1 MSTFMFTKIRKF
13 LLDLVGFCFII
24 FNFVIELPYK
34 IQGGK
39 FMFKEIVAIS
49 KNYAMVRFEGTT
61 SDDLLNMN
69 LVFEDGTKKI
79 LGEVEEIDGNQVK
92 VSFLG
97 EFIENKFYSGII
109 RKPSLGAKVRMI
121 ERQELGEL
129 VGDGDNKSMVLGLS
143 PLYNDYP
150 IKINI
155 DDMWSNHNAIFGNTG
170 SGKTYGVSRFVQNLF
185 AIPDKIPFNSNIFI
199 FNNTDEYDN
208 AFRSLNFYNVNF
220 NYKMYSTNKESE
232 NSVKLP
238 LWLLSV
244 DDYANLLD
252 VTEYS
257 QLAIIEKMLS
267 LVSTFARN
275 DSESHQYKNHL
286 IASAIVSVLYTNQT
300 AGRIRDQI
308 FSILENCYTEELNLN
323 VEVPGVGYT
332 RQFRKCFE
340 IDSKGEFAERV
351 LIAEYIQQFVDNN
364 TKWNE
369 DYVPIYFTLDDLE
382 VALNFALISEGLL
395 LNEKTSAE
403 AMALKVKL
411 HTINN
416 SSYKHIFDYQ
426 KFCSVSEF
434 ITDIIMIGQSKRA
447 QIINFVLEEI
457 DDRFAK
463 AIVKVYCRIIFKF
476 SKGLKERGAMPI
488 HLMLEEAH
496 RYVQKDNDN
505 DILGYNIFERIA
517 KEGRKFGVI
526 LDLITQRP
534 TELSET
540 VISQCTN
547 FLIFKITHPSDLE
560 YIRKMVPNIS
570 ADVIEKQK
578 SLQSGT
584 CVAFGKMMKIPMIVK
599 MELPNPE
606 PRSSNA
612 SIYNKWMV
620 EWKQNQ

>member
-1 MSTFMFTKIRKF
+1 
-13 LLDLVGFCFII
+13 
-24 FNFVIELPYK
+24 
-34 IQGGK
+34 
-39 FMFKEIVAIS
+39 MFKEITAIS
-49 KNYAMVRFEGTT
+49 KNYAWVKIEGTT
-61 SDDLLNMN
+61 NEDLLNMN
-69 LVFEDGTKKI
+69 LVFEDNGKRI
-79 LGEVEEIDGNQVK
+79 LGEVDEVDDGKAK

-97 EFIENKFYSGII
+97 EFVENKFQSGII
-109 RKPSLGAKVRMI
+109 RKPSLSANIRLINK
-121 ERQELGEL
+121 EELGEL
-129 VGDGDNKSMVLGLS
+129 VGDNDNKSMILGLS

-150 IKINI
+150 VKIDI
-155 DDMWSNHNAIFGNTG
+155 DDMWSNHNAFFGNTG

-185 AIPDKIPFNSNIFI
+185 NMPDKIPFNSNIFI

-208 AFRSLNFYNVNF
+208 AFRNIGSYNINY
-220 NYKMYSTNKESE
+220 NYKMYSINGEGG
-232 NSVKLP
+232 NSIKLP
-238 LWLLSV
+238 LWLLTV
-244 DDYANLLD
+244 DDANILD
-252 VTEYS
+252 VTAYS
-257 QLAIIEKMLS
+257 QLAVIEKMLS
-267 LVSTFARN
+267 LVSVFARN
-275 DSESHQYKNHL
+275 DEESHRYKNHL

-308 FSILENCYTEELNLN
+308 FSILENCHTDELNLN
-323 VEVPGVGYT
+323 VDVPGIGYT

-340 IDSKGEFAERV
+340 IDSKGEFAERI
-351 LIAEYIQQFVDNN
+351 LIAEYIQQFVDNS
-364 TKWNE
+364 TTWNE
-369 DYVPIYFTLDDLE
+369 DFVPTYFTLDDLE

-395 LNEKTSAE
+395 LNEKTSSE

-416 SSYKHIFDYQ
+416 SSYKKLFDYG
-426 KFCSVSEF
+426 KFCTVSDF
-434 ITDIIMIGQSKRA
+434 ITDIVMAGQNKRA
-447 QIINFVLEEI
+447 QIINFVLEDI

-463 AIVKVYCRIIFKF
+463 ALVKVYCRIIFKF
-476 SKGLKERGAMPI
+476 SKGLKDRGAMPI

-496 RYVQKDNDN
+496 RYVQKDYDLE
-505 DILGYNIFERIA
+505 ILGYNIFERIA

-578 SLQSGT
+578 SLQAGT

-599 MELPNPE
+599 MQLPNPE
-606 PRSSNA
+606 PHSSNA
-612 SIYNKWMV
+612 SIYDKWMV
-620 EWKQNQ
+620 ELKK

>member
-1 MSTFMFTKIRKF
+1 
-13 LLDLVGFCFII
+13 
-24 FNFVIELPYK
+24 
-34 IQGGK
+34 
-39 FMFKEIVAIS
+39 MFKEITSIS
-49 KNYAMVRFEGTT
+49 KNFAMVKIEGTVN
-61 SDDLLNMN
+61 DDLLNLN
-69 LVFEDGTKKI
+69 LVFEENNKKI
-79 LGEVEEIDGNQVK
+79 LGEVEEILDNKIK
-92 VSFLG
+92 VTFLG

-109 RKPSLGAKVRMI
+109 RKPSLNSSVRMI
-121 ERQELGEL
+121 NKEELDEL
-129 VGDGDNKSMVLGLS
+129 VGNNDTKSMILGLS

-150 IKINI
+150 VKINI

-185 AIPDKIPFNSNIFI
+185 NNPEKLPVNRNIFI

-208 AFRSLNFYNVNF
+208 AFKSINSFNVNF
-220 NYKMYSTNKESE
+220 NYKMYSINES
-232 NSVKLP
+232 SGIPIRVP
-238 LWLLSV
+238 LWLMSV
-244 DDYANLLD
+244 DDYANILD

-257 QLAIIEKMLS
+257 QISMIEKMLS
-267 LVSTFARN
+267 LVSIFAKH
-275 DSESHQYKNHL
+275 DEESKKYKNHL
-286 IASAIVSVLYTNQT
+286 IASAIVSILYTNQT

-308 FSILENCYTEELNLN
+308 FSILENCNTEELNLG

-351 LIAEYIQQFVDNN
+351 LIAEYIQQFIDNE
-364 TKWNE
+364 TSWNE
-369 DYVPIYFTLDDLE
+369 DFVPVYFTLDDLE
-382 VALNFALISEGLL
+382 IALNFALISEGLL
-395 LNEKTSAE
+395 LNEKTSSE

-416 SSYKHIFDYQ
+416 SNLKKIFSYD
-426 KFCSVSEF
+426 KFCTVSNF
-434 ITDIIMIGQSKRA
+434 ITEIVMSNQNKRA
-447 QIINFVLEEI
+447 QIINFVLEDI

-463 AIVKVYCRIIFKF
+463 ALVKVYCRIIFKF
-476 SKGLKERGAMPI
+476 CKGFKERGAMPI

-496 RYVQKDNDN
+496 RYVQKDNEIN
-505 DILGYNIFERIA
+505 ILGYNIFERIA

-570 ADVIEKQK
+570 SDVIEKQK

-584 CVAFGKMMKIPMIVK
+584 CVAFGKIMKIPMIVK
-599 MELPNPE
+599 MQLPNPE
-606 PRSSNA
+606 PHSSNA
-612 SIYNKWMV
+612 SIYGKWIYENK
-620 EWKQNQ
+620 N

>member
-1 MSTFMFTKIRKF
+1 
-13 LLDLVGFCFII
+13 
-24 FNFVIELPYK
+24 
-34 IQGGK
+34 
-39 FMFKEIVAIS
+39 MFKEIVAIS
-49 KNYAMVRFEGTT
+49 KNYAMVRIEGTT
-61 SDDLLNMN
+61 NDDLLNMN
-69 LVFEDGTKKI
+69 LVFEDGVKTI
-79 LGEVEEIDGNQVK
+79 LGEVEEVNEDQVK

-97 EFIENKFYSGII
+97 EFIEGRFYSGII
-109 RKPSLGAKVRMI
+109 RKPTLSAKIRMI
-121 ERQELGEL
+121 NQEELGEL
-129 VGDGDNKSMVLGLS
+129 VGAKDQQSMMLGLS

-150 IKINI
+150 IKVNI

-185 AIPDKIPFNSNIFI
+185 TIPDKIPFNSNIFI

-208 AFRSLNFYNVNF
+208 AFRSINNYNVNF
-220 NYKMYSTNKESE
+220 NYKLYSTSGNGG
-232 NSVKLP
+232 NVIKLP
-238 LWLLSV
+238 LWILSV

-275 DSESHQYKNHL
+275 DADAKRYKNHL

-300 AGRIRDQI
+300 SGRIRDQI
-308 FSILENCYTEELNLN
+308 FSILDNCNTDELNLD
-323 VEVPGVGYT
+323 VDVPGIGYT

-351 LIAEYIQQFVDNN
+351 LIAEYIQQFVDNT

-369 DYVPIYFTLDDLE
+369 DFVPIYFTLDDLE

-395 LNEKTSAE
+395 LNEKTSSE

-411 HTINN
+411 HTLNN
-416 SSYKHIFDYQ
+416 SSYKNIFDYG
-426 KFCSVSEF
+426 KFCNASEF

-476 SKGLKERGAMPI
+476 SKGLKDRGAMPI

-496 RYVQKDNDN
+496 RYVQIDNDN
-505 DILGYNIFERIA
+505 NILGYNIFERIA
-517 KEGRKFGVI
+517 KEGRKFGVV

-599 MELPNPE
+599 MQLPNPE
-606 PRSSNA
+606 PHSSNA

-620 EWKQNQ
+620 DWRN

>member
-1 MSTFMFTKIRKF
+1 
-13 LLDLVGFCFII
+13 
-24 FNFVIELPYK
+24 
-34 IQGGK
+34 
-39 FMFKEIVAIS
+39 MFKEITAIS
-49 KNYAMVRFEGTT
+49 KNFAMVKLEGNA

-69 LVFEDGTKKI
+69 VIFEDGTKKI
-79 LGEVEEIDGNQVK
+79 LGEVEEIDGQQIK

-97 EFIENKFYSGII
+97 EFVNDKFLGGII
-109 RKPSLGAKVRMI
+109 RKPSLTSKIRMI
-121 ERQELGEL
+121 NQNELSEL
-129 VGDGDNKSMVLGLS
+129 VGDNNDKSMILGLS

-150 IKINI
+150 IKIDI
-155 DDMWSNHNAIFGNTG
+155 DDMWSNHSAIFGNTG
-170 SGKTYGVSRFVQNLF
+170 SGKTYGVARYVQNLF
-185 AIPDKIPFNSNIFI
+185 NIPNIIPFNSNIFI

-208 AFRSLNFYNVNF
+208 AFKSISNFNINF
-220 NYKMYSTNKESE
+220 NYKMFSLSGESS
-232 NSVKLP
+232 NRIRLP

-257 QLAIIEKMLS
+257 QLAVIEKMLS
-267 LVSTFARN
+267 LVSAFARN
-275 DSESHQYKNHL
+275 DEESKRYKNHL
-286 IASAIVSVLYTNQT
+286 IASAITSVLYTNQT
-300 AGRIRDQI
+300 PGRIRDQI
-308 FSILENCYTEELNLN
+308 FSILEKCNTDELNLDF
-323 VEVPGVGYT
+323 EVPGIGYT

-351 LIAEYIQQFVDNN
+351 LIAEYIQKFIDNT

-369 DYVPIYFTLDDLE
+369 DFVPIYFTLDDLE
-382 VALNFALISEGLL
+382 TALNFALISEGLL
-395 LNEKTSAE
+395 LNEKSYSA
-403 AMALKVKL
+403 AMALKVRL
-411 HTINN
+411 HTLNN
-416 SSYKHIFDYQ
+416 SSYKKIFEYDR
-426 KFCSVSEF
+426 FVNATEF
-434 ITDIIMIGQSKRA
+434 LMDIIMIGQNKRA
-447 QIINFVLEEI
+447 QIINFVLEGI

-496 RYVQKDNDN
+496 RYVQRDNDIN
-505 DILGYNIFERIA
+505 ILGYNMFERIA
-517 KEGRKFGVI
+517 KEGRKFGVV

-534 TELSET
+534 TELSEA

-547 FLIFKITHPSDLE
+547 FLIFKITHPTDLD

-570 ADVIEKQK
+570 SDIIEKQK

-599 MELPNPE
+599 MQLPNPE
-606 PRSSNA
+606 PKSSNA

-620 EWKQNQ
+620 NI

>member
-1 MSTFMFTKIRKF
+1 MVKIE
-13 LLDLVGFCFII
+13 DVS
-24 FNFVIELPYK
+24 NE
-34 IQGGK
+34 
-39 FMFKEIVAIS
+39 
-49 KNYAMVRFEGTT
+49 
-61 SDDLLNMN
+61 DLLNMN
-69 LVFEDGTKKI
+69 LVFEDGNKKI
-79 LGEVEEIDGNQVK
+79 LGEVEEVDADKVK
-92 VSFLG
+92 VNFLG
-97 EFIENKFYSGII
+97 EFIEGKFYSGII
-109 RKPSLGAKVRMI
+109 RKPSLSSNVRMI
-121 ERQELGEL
+121 NKEELGEL
-129 VGDGDNKSMVLGLS
+129 VGDNDKASMILGLS

-150 IKINI
+150 VKINI

-185 AIPDKIPFNSNIFI
+185 TIPDKIPFNSNIFI

-208 AFRSLNFYNVNF
+208 AFRSINSYNVNF
-220 NYKMYSTNKESE
+220 NYKMYSLNGNSE
-232 NSVKLP
+232 NAIKLP
-238 LWLLSV
+238 LWLLTV

-267 LVSTFARN
+267 LVSAFARN
-275 DSESHQYKNHL
+275 DDQSKRYKNHL
-286 IASAIVSVLYTNQT
+286 IASAIISVLYTNQT
-300 AGRIRDQI
+300 PGRIRDQI
-308 FSILENCYTEELNLN
+308 FSILENCYTDELNLN
-323 VEVPGVGYT
+323 VDIPGVGYT

-364 TKWNE
+364 TTWNE
-369 DYVPIYFTLDDLE
+369 DYVPVYFTLDDLE
-382 VALNFALISEGLL
+382 VSLNFALISEGLL

-416 SSYKHIFDYQ
+416 SSYKGIFDYG
-426 KFCSVSEF
+426 KFCNVSEF
-434 ITDIIMIGQSKRA
+434 ITDIVMIGQTKRA

-463 AIVKVYCRIIFKF
+463 ALVKVYCRIIFKF
-476 SKGLKERGAMPI
+476 SKGLKDRGAMPI

-496 RYVQKDNDN
+496 RYVQRDNDIN
-505 DILGYNIFERIA
+505 ILGYNIFERIA

-526 LDLITQRP
+526 LDLVTQRP

-578 SLQSGT
+578 ALQSGT
-584 CVAFGKMMKIPMIVK
+584 CVAFGKMMKIPMIEK
-599 MELPNPE
+599 MQLPNPE
-606 PRSSNA
+606 PHSSNA
-612 SIYNKWMV
+612 SVYNKWMV
-620 EWKQNQ
+620 EWKK

>member
-1 MSTFMFTKIRKF
+1 
-13 LLDLVGFCFII
+13 
-24 FNFVIELPYK
+24 
-34 IQGGK
+34 
-39 FMFKEIVAIS
+39 MFKEITAIS
-49 KNYAMVRFEGTT
+49 KNFAMVKLEGNA

-69 LVFEDGTKKI
+69 VIFEDGTKKI
-79 LGEVEEIDGNQVK
+79 LGEVEEVDVQQIK

-97 EFIENKFYSGII
+97 EFVNDKFLGGII
-109 RKPSLGAKVRMI
+109 RKPSLTSKIRMI
-121 ERQELGEL
+121 NQNELSEL
-129 VGDGDNKSMVLGLS
+129 VGDNNDKSMILGLS

-150 IKINI
+150 IKIDI
-155 DDMWSNHNAIFGNTG
+155 DDMWSNHSAIFGNTG
-170 SGKTYGVSRFVQNLF
+170 SGKTYGVARYVQNLF
-185 AIPDKIPFNSNIFI
+185 NIPNIIPFNSNIFI

-208 AFRSLNFYNVNF
+208 AFKSISNFNINF
-220 NYKMYSTNKESE
+220 NYKMFSLSGESS
-232 NSVKLP
+232 NRIRLP

-257 QLAIIEKMLS
+257 QLAVIEKMLS
-267 LVSTFARN
+267 LVSAFARN
-275 DSESHQYKNHL
+275 DEESKRYKNHL
-286 IASAIVSVLYTNQT
+286 IASAITSVLYTNQT
-300 AGRIRDQI
+300 PGRIRDQI
-308 FSILENCYTEELNLN
+308 FSILEKCNTDELNLDF
-323 VEVPGVGYT
+323 EVPGIGYT

-351 LIAEYIQQFVDNN
+351 LIAEYIQKFIDNT

-369 DYVPIYFTLDDLE
+369 DFVPIYFTLDDLE
-382 VALNFALISEGLL
+382 TALNFALISEGLL
-395 LNEKTSAE
+395 LNEKSYSA
-403 AMALKVKL
+403 AMALKVRL
-411 HTINN
+411 HTLNN
-416 SSYKHIFDYQ
+416 SSYKKIFEYDR
-426 KFCSVSEF
+426 FVNATEF
-434 ITDIIMIGQSKRA
+434 LMDIIMIGQNKRA
-447 QIINFVLEEI
+447 QIINFVLEGI

-496 RYVQKDNDN
+496 RYVQRDNDIN
-505 DILGYNIFERIA
+505 ILGYNMFERIA
-517 KEGRKFGVI
+517 KEGRKFGVV

-534 TELSET
+534 TELSEA

-547 FLIFKITHPSDLE
+547 FLIFKITHPTDLD

-570 ADVIEKQK
+570 SDIIEKQK

-599 MELPNPE
+599 MQLPNPE
-606 PRSSNA
+606 PKSSNA

-620 EWKQNQ
+620 NI